1 MREIT
6 KKEDKRKENAYDVW
20 SNEVEAAFRAPETH
34 PNIVE
39 EEAAAVDH
47 AAAPDLVRLESQ
59 NKEFFDLLK
68 EAVAEEEEQLTLPV
82 LDIPQEEPKSSP
94 TLPASERRHLSP
106 AWLVAA
112 VFLGFVVGYLMPHSS
127 FTPSR
132 SVSALAADSSVCC
145 RSLAD
150 GDVNTSLL
158 VAL

>member
-20 SNEVEAAFRAPETH
+20 SNEVEVAFRVPETH

-39 EEAAAVDH
+39 EASAADH
-47 AAAPDLVRLESQ
+47 AAAPDLFRLETQ
-59 NKEFFDLLK
+59 NKEFFDLLR
-68 EAVAEEEEQLTLPV
+68 EAVAEEDEQLTLPI
-82 LDIPQEEPKSSP
+82 LDIPQEEPTPSP

-127 FTPSR
+127 STPSPT
-132 SVSALAADSSVCC
+132 VSALAADSSVCC
-145 RSLAD
+145 RSLTD

>member
-1 MREIT
+1 MRVIT
-6 KKEDKRKENAYDVW
+6 KKKDKRKENACYVW
-20 SNEVEAAFRAPETH
+20 CD
-34 PNIVE
+34 E
-39 EEAAAVDH
+39 EEAAAADRS
-47 AAAPDLVRLESQ
+47 AASDLARLEIQ
-59 NKEFFDLLK
+59 NKEFFDLLRV
-68 EAVAEEEEQLTLPV
+68 AVAEEDEQLALPV
-82 LDIPQEEPKSSP
+82 LDIPREEPKPSP
-94 TLPASERRHLSP
+94 TLPASGRRRLSP

-127 FTPSR
+127 PTPSR